1 LYAENVIHRVHRKEE
16 NKYFMAAI
24 MIKFRRLSSLINN
37 GSVKKGKER
46 IVEIKRER
54 GLNEGREEIGE
65 KGLWKEKWKKIIF
78 FFVFLTPYALFSFF
92 ITTHIPIVGE
102 TNPPFTITLL

>member
-1 LYAENVIHRVHRKEE
+1 
-16 NKYFMAAI
+16 MAAI
-24 MIKFRRLSSLINN
+24 MIKCRRPSILINN

-46 IVEIKRER
+46 ILEIKRER

-78 FFVFLTPYALFSFF
+78 FLLFLNSFVFYALFSFS

-102 TNPPFTITLL
+102 TNPPFIITLL

>member
-1 LYAENVIHRVHRKEE
+1 
-16 NKYFMAAI
+16 
-24 MIKFRRLSSLINN
+24 MIKCRRPSSLINN

-46 IVEIKRER
+46 IVEIMKER

-78 FFVFLTPYALFSFF
+78 FLVFLTPYALFSFS
-92 ITTHIPIVGE
+92 ITTHIPIVV
-102 TNPPFTITLL
+102 IRLLRFCVIRFYQDHPYHFYNFD

>member
-1 LYAENVIHRVHRKEE
+1 MYAENVIHRVHRKEE

-24 MIKFRRLSSLINN
+24 MIKCRRPSSLINN

-46 IVEIKRER
+46 IVEKKRER

-78 FFVFLTPYALFSFF
+78 FLVFLTPYALF
-92 ITTHIPIVGE
+92 
-102 TNPPFTITLL
+102 PFTSQPTFL

>member
-1 LYAENVIHRVHRKEE
+1 
-16 NKYFMAAI
+16 
-24 MIKFRRLSSLINN
+24 MIKCRRPSSLINN

-65 KGLWKEKWKKIIF
+65 NGLWKEKWKKIIF
-78 FFVFLTPYALFSFF
+78 FLVFLTPMPFF
-92 ITTHIPIVGE
+92 PFPS
-102 TNPPFTITLL
+102 PPTFL

>member
-1 LYAENVIHRVHRKEE
+1 
-16 NKYFMAAI
+16 MAAI
-24 MIKFRRLSSLINN
+24 MIKCRRPSSLINN

-46 IVEIKRER
+46 IVEMKRER
-54 GLNEGREEIGE
+54 GLNEGGE
-65 KGLWKEKWKKIIF
+65 NGLWKEKWKKIILF
-78 FFVFLTPYALFSFF
+78 LVFLTPYALFSFS

>member
-1 LYAENVIHRVHRKEE
+1 MYAENVIHRVHRKEE

-24 MIKFRRLSSLINN
+24 MIKCRRSSSLINN
-37 GSVKKGKER
+37 GSVEKGKER

-65 KGLWKEKWKKIIF
+65 KGLLWKEKWKKIIF
-78 FFVFLTPYALFSFF
+78 FLVFLTPYALFFLFHHHPHSYS
-92 ITTHIPIVGE
+92 G
-102 TNPPFTITLL
+102 

>member
-1 LYAENVIHRVHRKEE
+1 
-16 NKYFMAAI
+16 MAAI
-24 MIKFRRLSSLINN
+24 MVKCRRPSSLINN
-37 GSVKKGKER
+37 DSVKKGKER
-46 IVEIKRER
+46 IVEIMRER

-78 FFVFLTPYALFSFF
+78 LVFLNPYALFSFS

-102 TNPPFTITLL
+102 TNPPFTITLLWLGC

>member
-1 LYAENVIHRVHRKEE
+1 
-16 NKYFMAAI
+16 
-24 MIKFRRLSSLINN
+24 MIKCRRPFSLINN
-37 GSVKKGKER
+37 GSVKKARKKGKER

-54 GLNEGREEIGE
+54 GLNGGREEIGE

-78 FFVFLTPYALFSFF
+78 FLVFLTPYALFSFS

-102 TNPPFTITLL
+102 TNPLFTITLL

>member
-16 NKYFMAAI
+16 NKYFMVAI
-24 MIKFRRLSSLINN
+24 VIKCRRPSSLIKN
-37 GSVKKGKER
+37 GSVKKGKVR

-65 KGLWKEKWKKIIF
+65 NGLWKEKWKKIIF
-78 FFVFLTPYALFSFF
+78 FLVFLIPMPFF
-92 ITTHIPIVGE
+92 PFPS
-102 TNPPFTITLL
+102 PPTFL

>member
-1 LYAENVIHRVHRKEE
+1 
-16 NKYFMAAI
+16 MAAI
-24 MIKFRRLSSLINN
+24 MIKCRRPSSLINN

-65 KGLWKEKWKKIIF
+65 KGL
-78 FFVFLTPYALFSFF
+78 
-92 ITTHIPIVGE
+92 
-102 TNPPFTITLL
+102 

>member
-24 MIKFRRLSSLINN
+24 MIKCRRPSSLINN

-54 GLNEGREEIGE
+54 GLNEGRREEIGE

-78 FFVFLTPYALFSFF
+78 FLVFLTSYMPFFSF
-92 ITTHIPIVGE
+92 PS
-102 TNPPFTITLL
+102 PPTFL

>member
-1 LYAENVIHRVHRKEE
+1 MQKMSYIVYIDK
-16 NKYFMAAI
+16 
-24 MIKFRRLSSLINN
+24 MIKCRRPSRLINN

-46 IVEIKRER
+46 IVEMKRER
-54 GLNEGREEIGE
+54 GLNEGRREEIGE

-78 FFVFLTPYALFSFF
+78 LVFLTPYALFSFS